1 MTGHRQGH
9 LHKTHWNWHYALLCW
24 GMEGTLVLE
33 KCPERAVTGLEMG
46 WAKLLGLPYWRRA
59 EKVALDLQCMVRN
72 LDFISLMTCS
82 QVGF

>member
-24 GMEGTLVLE
+24 GLEGTLVLE

-46 WAKLLGLPYWRRA
+46 WAKLLGLPYWRSGW
-59 EKVALDLQCMVRN
+59 EGGIGPPVHGEE
-72 LDFISLMTCS
+72 F
-82 QVGF
+82 GFHLTGDV